1 MYKLIILTLLMFINF
16 SVKLY
21 SANVSIVLKVDNE
34 IITSTDL
41 KNETR
46 YLLALNKE
54 LEKLSNE
61 EIIEIAKESIIR
73 EKIKKKE
80 LKKYIDFENFEDE
93 KTLSSVLNNF
103 YTKMNI
109 KSIEE
114 FKIFLNE
121 NQLSY
126 SDIKNKIKIEILWN
140 QLISELYNKQ
150 INIDEEKI
158 RQKIINEKLNN
169 KESLEYDL
177 SEIVFSIDNDNS
189 FDEKYSKITDSINKF
204 GFKITANKFS
214 IADSAKFGGEIGN
227 INENQLSDII
237 KELLKN
243 TDINEVT
250 KPILVANGYLIL
262 KVNKIKNV
270 NNELDEKKILKNLI
284 SFEREKQLKQFSA
297 IHFNKVKINSEIK

>member
-1 MYKLIILTLLMFINF
+1 MFINF

-262 KVNKIKNV
+262 QVNKIKNV